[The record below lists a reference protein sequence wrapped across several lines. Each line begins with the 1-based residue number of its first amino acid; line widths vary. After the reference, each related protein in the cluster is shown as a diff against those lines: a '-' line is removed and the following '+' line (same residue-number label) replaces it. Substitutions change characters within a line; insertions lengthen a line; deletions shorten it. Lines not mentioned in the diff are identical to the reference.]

1 MRINADFS
9 QRAVLTPDEHEWVSS
24 PGGEVQRVMLDRI
37 GDEVARATSIV
48 RYAPGSSFPHHMHPE
63 GEEILVLAGTFSEG
77 SDHYP
82 AGWYMRSPPGSGHT
96 PYSHEGA
103 TIFVKL
109 RQMPA
114 HEQQFVRLNTND
126 TASWRQNNE
135 HLEGPLFSSDYEEVC
150 LRRAGA
156 GRTLLAS
163 SPGGAELLVVQ
174 GSITLDDTTYA
185 TGSWLRFPPGD
196 TPSVAARPDGA
207 TVYLKTGHLA
217 VPE

>member
-9 QRAVLTPDEHEWVSS
+9 RRAVVAPEQHQWVTS

-48 RYAPGSSFPHHMHPE
+48 RYAPGSSFPHHTHPE
-63 GEEILVLAGTFSEG
+63 GEEILVLAGTFSED

-96 PYSHEGA
+96 PYSQEGA

-126 TASWRQNNE
+126 PAAWRQENGHQE
-135 HLEGPLFSSDYEEVC
+135 CPLFSSDYEEVC

-156 GRTLLAS
+156 GHTLLES
-163 SPGGAELLVVQ
+163 SPGGAEMLVLEGRV
-174 GSITLDDTTYA
+174 TLDGQTYA
-185 TGSWLRFPPGD
+185 AHSWLRFPDGD
-196 TPSVAARPDGA
+196 TPPVTAGPDGA

-217 VPE
+217 APA